1 MAKYKLPGDEMSTT
15 YPGTGEEV
23 RLKADANGTI
33 SVKDENIDR
42 ELQRQ
47 LAADPDHPIKAVKG
61 K

>member
-1 MAKYKLPGDEMSTT
+1 MSTT

-23 RLKADANGTI
+23 RLKADANGLI
-33 SVKDENIDR
+33 SVKDEAIDA